1 MALPAPQVNVVGFGY
16 EHYCYGDDKSATL
29 YLPHNSSK
37 MLAQPDTNIHG
48 QKSPI
53 CQNGPFGCFGKRH
66 NKYITKKH
74 ILALSRQENKCSCKL

>member
-48 QKSPI
+48 AKIANLPKWSLWM
-53 CQNGPFGCFGKRH
+53 FW
-66 NKYITKKH
+66 
-74 ILALSRQENKCSCKL
+74 